1 MRGNNVLGII
11 FANADDSCIPELT
24 GIRSMAS
31 VPFGGGYRLID
42 FTLSNM
48 VSAGIGK
55 VGVVTNNNYQSLMD
69 HISGGKP
76 WDLSRKASG
85 LYLLPP
91 FTSDAAEN
99 YSASRL
105 GALKNITHFLA
116 RSDEEYVLLS
126 DCTYVANLDL
136 GELFDY
142 HEKNGFDMTMLY
154 KHGVA
159 PRLAVQPVLDCIED
173 GRITKLSLAD
183 YSGGEVDYAVKAVLM
198 KKSLLERL
206 INESAAKGRNSF
218 EQSFFLNN
226 VDRLKLGAFKVES
239 FCPVIDSLESYFEAN
254 FALLDP
260 DNYKALFNGAH
271 PVFTKVYDDMPAV
284 YGLESDVK
292 NSLIADGCIIEGEV
306 ENSILFRDCR
316 VEKGAVVKNSIV
328 MSGGFIGQNAMLNYC
343 VLDKHV
349 TVRGG
354 KTLSGADSFPVYIG
368 RNIQI

>member
-11 FANADDSCIPELT
+11 FANADDRCIPELT

-55 VGVVTNNNYQSLMD
+55 VGVVTNNNYKSLMD

-91 FTSDAAEN
+91 FSSDAAET
-99 YSASRL
+99 YSTGRL

-116 RSDEEYVLLS
+116 RSDQEYVLLT
-126 DCTYVANLDL
+126 DCTYVTNMDL
-136 GELFDY
+136 GRLFDF
-142 HEKNGFDMTMLY
+142 HEKNGFDMTLLY
-154 KHGVA
+154 KHGTA
-159 PRLAVQPVLDCIED
+159 PRLTAQPVFDKIED
-173 GRITKLSLAD
+173 GRITKLSLGD
-183 YSGGEVDYAVKAVLM
+183 YTGGEVDYGIKALLL

-206 INESAAKGRNSF
+206 INDSVARGQDSF
-218 EQSFFLNN
+218 EQAFFLNN
-226 VDRLKLGAFKVES
+226 IGRLKLGAFKVDT
-239 FCPVIDSLESYFEAN
+239 FCPVIDSLESYFAAN
-254 FALLDP
+254 FALLKQE
-260 DNYKALFNGAH
+260 NYKALFGGAH
-271 PVFTKVYDDMPAV
+271 PVYTKVYDDMPAV

-316 VEKGAVVKNSIV
+316 VEKDAVVKNSIV
-328 MSGGFIGQNAMLNYC
+328 MPGGFIGQGAMVNYC
-343 VLDKHV
+343 VTDKHV
-349 TVRGG
+349 AVRGG
-354 KTLSGADSFPVYIG
+354 KSLSGADSFPVYIG
-368 RNIQI
+368 KNIHI

>member
-11 FANADDSCIPELT
+11 FANADDRCIPELT

-116 RSDEEYVLLS
+116 RSDQEYVLLT
-126 DCTYVANLDL
+126 DCTYVTNLDF
-136 GELFDY
+136 GEVFDY
-142 HEKNGFDMTMLY
+142 HEKNGFDMTLLY
-154 KHGVA
+154 KHGAA
-159 PRLAVQPVLDCIED
+159 PKLTAQLVFDKIEN
-173 GRITKLSLAD
+173 GRITKLSLGD
-183 YSGGEVDYAVKAVLM
+183 YTGGEVDYGVKALLM

-206 INESAAKGRNSF
+206 INESAAKARDSF
-218 EQSFFLNN
+218 EQAFFLNN
-226 VDRLKLGAFKVES
+226 IDRLKLGAFRVET
-239 FCPVIDSLESYFEAN
+239 FCPVIDSLESYFAAN
-254 FALLDP
+254 FALLDQA
-260 DNYKALFNGAH
+260 NYKSLFTGAH
-271 PVFTKVYDDMPAV
+271 PVYTKVYDDMPAV

-316 VEKGAVVKNSIV
+316 VEKDAVVKNSIV
-328 MSGGFIGQNAMLNYC
+328 MPGGFIGQGAMLNCC
-343 VLDKHV
+343 VLDKRV

-354 KTLSGADSFPVYIG
+354 RSLSGADSFPVYIG
-368 RNIQI
+368 KNIQI

>member
-11 FANADDSCIPELT
+11 FANADDNCIPEFT

-48 VSAGIGK
+48 VSAGMTK

-76 WDLSRKASG
+76 WDLSRKVSG

-99 YSASRL
+99 YSSSRL

-116 RSDEEYVLLS
+116 RSDQEYVLLT
-126 DCTYVANLDL
+126 DCTYVTNMDF
-136 GELFDY
+136 GEMFSY
-142 HEKNGFDMTMLY
+142 HEKNGFDMTLLY
-154 KHGVA
+154 KHGAA
-159 PRLAVQPVLDCIED
+159 PKLAVQPVFDKIEN
-173 GRITKLSLAD
+173 GHIVKMSLND
-183 YSGGEVDYAVKAVLM
+183 YSGGKVDYCVKALLM
-198 KKSLLERL
+198 KKSLLEQL
-206 INESAAKGRNSF
+206 INESAAKGRESF
-218 EQSFFLNN
+218 EQAFFLKTI
-226 VDRLKLGAFKVES
+226 DRLKIGAFKVEG
-239 FCPVIDSLESYFEAN
+239 FCPVIDSVDSYCAAN

-260 DNYKALFNGAH
+260 SNYKALVGGAH
-271 PVFTKVYDDMPAV
+271 PVYTKVYDDMPAV

-316 VEKGAVVKNSIV
+316 VEKGAVVKNSII
-328 MSGGFIGQNAMLNYC
+328 MPGGLIGQNAMVNYC
-343 VLDKHV
+343 VTDKHV
-349 TVRGG
+349 SVRGG
-354 KTLSGADSFPVYIG
+354 KSLSGADSFPVYIG

>member
-11 FANADDSCIPELT
+11 FANADDNCIQALT
-24 GIRSMAS
+24 GVRSMGS

-48 VSAGIGK
+48 VSAGMTK

-76 WDLSRKASG
+76 WDLSRKVSG

-91 FTSDAAEN
+91 FSTEAAEN
-99 YSASRL
+99 YHSSRL
-105 GALKNITHFLA
+105 GALKNITNFLF
-116 RSDEEYVLLS
+116 RSDQEYVLLT
-126 DCTYVANLDL
+126 DCTYVANLDF
-136 GELFDY
+136 GELFSF
-142 HEKNGFDMTMLY
+142 HEKNGFDMTLLY

-159 PRLAVQPVLDCIED
+159 PKLEVQPVFDKIEN
-173 GRITKLSLAD
+173 GRIVKMSLND
-183 YSGGEVDYAVKAVLM
+183 YSGGEVDYCVKAVLM
-198 KKSLLERL
+198 KKPLLERL
-206 INESAAKGRNSF
+206 INESAARGRDSF
-218 EQSFFLNN
+218 EQAFFLRN
-226 VDRLKLGAFKVES
+226 VDRLKIGAFRVEP
-239 FCPVIDSLESYFEAN
+239 FCPVIDSVESYCAAN
-254 FALLDP
+254 FALLEP
-260 DNYKALFNGAH
+260 ANYKALFGGAH
-271 PVFTKVYDDMPAV
+271 PVFTKAYDDMPAV

-316 VEKGAVVKNSIV
+316 VEKDAVVKNSIV
-328 MSGGFIGQNAMLNYC
+328 MPGGFIGQRAMLNYC
-343 VLDKHV
+343 VTDKHV

-354 KTLSGADSFPVYIG
+354 KSLSGSDSFPVYVS

>member
-1 MRGNNVLGII
+1 MRGNNVLGVI
-11 FANADDSCIPELT
+11 FANADDSSIPELT

-91 FTSDAAEN
+91 FTTEAAEN
-99 YSASRL
+99 YRLSRM
-105 GALKNITHFLA
+105 GALKNISQFLA

-142 HEKNGFDMTMLY
+142 HEKNGFDMN
-154 KHGVA
+154 GVA
-159 PRLAVQPVLDCIED
+159 PRLAVQPVLEAIED
-173 GRITKLSLAD
+173 GHVTRLSLAD
-183 YSGGEVDYAVKAVLM
+183 YSGGEVDYAVKALLL

-218 EQSFFLNN
+218 EQAFLLNN
-226 VDRLKLGAFKVES
+226 VDRLKIGAFKVES
-239 FCPVIDSLESYFEAN
+239 FCPVIDSLESYCEAT
-254 FALLDP
+254 FALLEP
-260 DNYKALFNGAH
+260 TNYKTLFAGSH
-271 PVFTKVYDDMPAV
+271 PVYTKVYDDMPAV

-316 VEKGAVVKNSIV
+316 VEKGAVVKNAIV

-354 KTLSGADSFPVYIG
+354 KSLSGADSFPVYIS